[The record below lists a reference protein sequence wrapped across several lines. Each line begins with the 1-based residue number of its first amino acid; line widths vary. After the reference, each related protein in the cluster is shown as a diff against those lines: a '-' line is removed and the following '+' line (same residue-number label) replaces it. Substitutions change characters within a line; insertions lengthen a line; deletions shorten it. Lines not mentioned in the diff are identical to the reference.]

1 LLKLELSRN
10 IFEKYSYIKFHE
22 NPSSGNGGAP
32 YGRTDMTKLVVAF
45 SNFAKVPTNTRQ
57 SGIKK
62 TARNL
67 RNVVLNSSQ
76 SQKLKEFS
84 VSLA

>member
-1 LLKLELSRN
+1 MKFELSRD
-10 IFEKYSYIKFHE
+10 IFEKYSNIKLHE

-32 YGRTDMTKLVVAF
+32 YGRADMTKLVVAF
-45 SNFAKVPTNTRQ
+45 RNFAIVPTNTRQ

-67 RNVVLNSSQ
+67 RSVVLNSSQ